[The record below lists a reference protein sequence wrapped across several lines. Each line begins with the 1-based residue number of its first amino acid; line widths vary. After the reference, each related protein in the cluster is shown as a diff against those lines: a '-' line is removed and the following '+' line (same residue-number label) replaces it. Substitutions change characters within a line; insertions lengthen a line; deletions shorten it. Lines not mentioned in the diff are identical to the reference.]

1 MALQMQAP
9 SLMRAPA
16 GGPARL
22 RSAFCAPPLLVR
34 LPAPGRARPGAA
46 ARITMRFGRVATK
59 QAYICRDCGY
69 IYKDKTP
76 FEKLSDDY
84 YCPVCAAP
92 KRRFRPYE
100 PPVAKNANATDAR
113 KARKEQL
120 KKDETVGKALPIGI
134 AVGIVALAALFFYLN
149 SVY

>member
-16 GGPARL
+16 GGGPARL
-22 RSAFCAPPLLVR
+22 RSAFYAPPLLVR
-34 LPAPGRARPGAA
+34 LPAPGRAR
-46 ARITMRFGRVATK
+46 
-59 QAYICRDCGY
+59 Y

-134 AVGIVALAALFFYLN
+134 AVGIVALAALFLYLN